1 MICVKIGNSK
11 AFNALGLILL
21 TFQILVFLF
30 KYIVDIAD
38 IMEFFMANLLG
49 VLGYVLLLT
58 LFIKKIMNEDIIL
71 TVIGCL
77 LWIAQFVNVFKEFQD
92 EPLLAFLYCSA
103 GIPGVIL
110 IALGLVLYSAKDK
123 K

>member
-1 MICVKIGNSK
+1 MKIGNSK

>member
-1 MICVKIGNSK
+1 MKIGNSK

-49 VLGYVLLLT
+49 VLGYVLLLN
-58 LFIKKIMNEDIIL
+58 LFIKKIINEDIIL

-77 LWIAQFVNVFKEFQD
+77 LWVAQFVNVFKEFQG

-103 GIPGVIL
+103 GILGVIL

-123 K
+123 KNKK

>member
-1 MICVKIGNSK
+1 MKIGNSK

-49 VLGYVLLLT
+49 MLGYVLLLT
-58 LFIKKIMNEDIIL
+58 LFIKKIINEDIIL

-77 LWIAQFVNVFKEFQD
+77 LWVAQFVNVFKEFQG
-92 EPLLAFLYCSA
+92 EPLTAFLYCSA
-103 GIPGVIL
+103 GILGVIL
-110 IALGLVLYSAKDK
+110 IALGLVLFSAKDK
-123 K
+123 KNKK